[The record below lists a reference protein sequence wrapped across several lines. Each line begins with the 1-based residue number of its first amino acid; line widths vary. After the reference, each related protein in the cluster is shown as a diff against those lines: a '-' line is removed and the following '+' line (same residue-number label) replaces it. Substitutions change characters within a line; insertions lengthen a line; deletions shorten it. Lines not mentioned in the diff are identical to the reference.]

1 MQRDGDGWRKK
12 KKTKTRILPEKIMI
26 KHFFFKQKK
35 LYKLLFK
42 LDAND
47 GLAVCMG
54 EKKKKSSL
62 FLSAIL
68 PSSDSIRV
76 ERRITNE
83 I

>member
-1 MQRDGDGWRKK
+1 MLQYINVYIHTPMRRKK
-12 KKTKTRILPEKIMI
+12 NSNITEKIMI
-26 KHFFFKQKK
+26 KHFFKQKK

-42 LDAND
+42 LDAKD
-47 GLAVCMG
+47 GSVGA
-54 EKKKKSSL
+54 KKKRESSL
-62 FLSAIL
+62 LSAIL